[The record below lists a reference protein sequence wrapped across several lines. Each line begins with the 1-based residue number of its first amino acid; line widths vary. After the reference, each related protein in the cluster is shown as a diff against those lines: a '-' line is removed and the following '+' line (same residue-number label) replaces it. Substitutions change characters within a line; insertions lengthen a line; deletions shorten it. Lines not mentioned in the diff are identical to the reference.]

1 MSDNGYYHVGN
12 HVYRI
17 GPNASLRSMSMV
29 PVNTPNGLNVRV
41 TFADEVVDFPI
52 SQFRIV
58 TIAENDEVVDA
69 AFNDNAESLPTITD
83 KQRESLLAAA
93 QLGDGH
99 IAGTTFNGLRQL
111 KLVDGKNLT
120 DLGKR
125 VIASIGG

>member
-17 GPNASLRSMSMV
+17 GPKESLRSMSMV

-58 TIAENDEVVDA
+58 TIAENEEVVDA
-69 AFNDNAESLPTITD
+69 AFNDNAESLPTLTD

-93 QLGDGH
+93 QLGDGN

>member
-12 HVYRI
+12 HIYRI
-17 GPNASLRSMSMV
+17 GPNESLRSTSMV
-29 PVNTPNGLNVRV
+29 PVNTPDGLVVRV
-41 TFADEVVDFPI
+41 TFSDEVVDFPI
-52 SQFRIV
+52 SQFRV
-58 TIAENDEVVDA
+58 LTLAENGEVVDA
-69 AFNDNAESLPTITD
+69 AFNDHAEPLPTLTD

-93 QLGDGH
+93 QLGDGN

>member
-17 GPNASLRSMSMV
+17 GPKESLRSMSMV

-58 TIAENDEVVDA
+58 TIAENSEVVDA
-69 AFNDNAESLPTITD
+69 AFNDNAESLPTLTD

-93 QLGDGH
+93 QLGDGN

>member
-17 GPNASLRSMSMV
+17 GPKESLRSMSMV

-58 TIAENDEVVDA
+58 TIAENSEVVDA
-69 AFNDNAESLPTITD
+69 AFNDNAESLPTLTD

-93 QLGDGH
+93 QLGDGN

-111 KLVDGKNLT
+111 KLVDGKNFT
-120 DLGKR
+120 VLGKR
-125 VIASIGG
+125 MVAHFLS

>member
-17 GPNASLRSMSMV
+17 GPKESLRSMSMV

-69 AFNDNAESLPTITD
+69 AFNDNAESLPTLTD

-93 QLGDGH
+93 QLGDGN